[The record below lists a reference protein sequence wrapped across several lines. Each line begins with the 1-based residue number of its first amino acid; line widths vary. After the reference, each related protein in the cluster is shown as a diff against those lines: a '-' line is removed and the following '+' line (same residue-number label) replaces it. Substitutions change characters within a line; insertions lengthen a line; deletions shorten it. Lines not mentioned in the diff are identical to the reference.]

1 MNELLDTLNTYLS
14 ERRGLLPMI
23 GIVLIVINFLLQIV
37 LNEDVWLAS
46 SNLFLHLGLIITIIG
61 ILLIRPLQ

>member
-1 MNELLDTLNTYLS
+1 MNELLDKINEYLS

-23 GIVLIVINFLLQIV
+23 GIILIALNFIV
-37 LNEDVWLAS
+37 QFIPGPGWLIS
-46 SNLFLHLGLIITIIG
+46 SNILLHIGLITAIVG